1 MDFLTFL
8 SAYSIW
14 TVLLIAIASIL
25 LVLKIIEGSK
35 ALWKKRTTFQNEAKL
50 EGKRLQHEK
59 ELREAEE
66 QAEEKRITDLEESLR
81 EVKTTLE
88 NQQGL
93 IELLIRSD
101 ELNIKAWIQQQ
112 HEKWITLQCIDSQS
126 LDLVLQ
132 RYEIYAEEGGN
143 GWAKRMVQDIKQ
155 LPIVTV
161 IPVQRDN

>member
-1 MDFLTFL
+1 MDLLTFL
-8 SAYSIW
+8 STYSIW
-14 TVLLIAIASIL
+14 QVLLIAAATIL
-25 LVLKIIEGSK
+25 LTVKIIEGVK
-35 ALWKKRTTFQNEAKL
+35 ALWKKRASFQNEARL

-59 ELREAEE
+59 ESREAEE
-66 QAEEKRITDLEESLR
+66 QAEEKRIADLEISLK
-81 EVKTTLE
+81 EVQSVLAT
-88 NQQGL
+88 QQQL

-101 ELNIKAWIQQQ
+101 ELDIKAWIQQQ